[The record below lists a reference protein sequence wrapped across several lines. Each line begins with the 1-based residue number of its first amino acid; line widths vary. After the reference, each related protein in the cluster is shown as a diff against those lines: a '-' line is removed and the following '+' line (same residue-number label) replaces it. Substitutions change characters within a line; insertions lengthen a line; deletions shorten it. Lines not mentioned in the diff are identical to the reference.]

1 MANGVL
7 APCEKETILN
17 TESNCDCD
25 SEDKSKKKSARTK
38 SEEQYQDTQVSSFT
52 TEPFSFT
59 LYAEFTFY
67 LILTHFTFILYS
79 PLELFEFVFYI
90 SLNQKLI
97 VESLIFSLIGVF
109 WYSNCHTFMFSDV
122 LVFCLWRFKSY
133 CFALYYSMDIYVVN
147 L

>member
-1 MANGVL
+1 MWRGWTLVVAGWMYWGSVYFLIGWWMANGVL

-25 SEDKSKKKSARTK
+25 SEEKSKKKSARTK

-79 PLELFEFVFYI
+79 PLELFEFMFNI

-97 VESLIFSLIGVF
+97 VE
-109 WYSNCHTFMFSDV
+109 
-122 LVFCLWRFKSY
+122 RFKAH